1 MPRSPLLLLPL
12 VLFGCAGKEPGS
24 ITVPLQWAAA
34 PTEGTLRPAG
44 RTVEVS
50 LQEGSVSFADL
61 RLHAPAAAARRWGPA
76 DLLVGRAHAHPGH
89 DPAGDVRLEAL
100 GAWTED
106 LRAASD
112 GASLGALSGREGE
125 VATASLR
132 LHAGAP
138 QTLVGVLTEGG
149 QQLPFAL
156 SVTIDDPIEGV
167 EATALLQ
174 AEAPPT
180 AVRLGLDPQAALLPL
195 LESGPLAGLD
205 TDGDGA
211 LTAADAGAENSL
223 RFGLLSTLSW
233 TIEVLEAGADTE
245 ATDSAPSGG

>member
-1 MPRSPLLLLPL
+1 VRAGCPSPHPRWSADAAQPLLLPLLLL
-12 VLFGCAGKEPGS
+12 GCAGKEPGS

-106 LRAASD
+106 LLGAGD

-138 QTLVGVLTEGG
+138 QTLVGLLTEGG

-156 SVTIDDPIEGV
+156 SVTIDDPIEGGRGHGPAPGRGAADRGAPGPRPPSRPAAPIG
-167 EATALLQ
+167 ERAARRASTPMATA
-174 AEAPPT
+174 
-180 AVRLGLDPQAALLPL
+180 R
-195 LESGPLAGLD
+195 
-205 TDGDGA
+205 
-211 LTAADAGAENSL
+211 
-223 RFGLLSTLSW
+223 
-233 TIEVLEAGADTE
+233 
-245 ATDSAPSGG
+245 